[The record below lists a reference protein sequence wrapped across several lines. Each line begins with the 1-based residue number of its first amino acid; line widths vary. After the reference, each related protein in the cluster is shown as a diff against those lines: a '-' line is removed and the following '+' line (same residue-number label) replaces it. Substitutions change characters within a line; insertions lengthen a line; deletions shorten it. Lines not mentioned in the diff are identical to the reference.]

1 MEGAGSG
8 GRENYEPTLRL
19 RQCAFPH
26 RIRAPRNFVRATGR
40 AQYGFIGETKGDSRS
55 KNQFFLVTR
64 LLPASFD
71 SRHRFPW
78 ILYSNGVVRSR
89 SRFLFSPATI
99 RNIPSSSSSST
110 HLHPILGAS
119 HTRRARRMIFTRRT
133 CHLSSLFLPP
143 PPLDRNERIE
153 LAAFSRKLFGKIK

>member
-99 RNIPSSSSSST
+99 RNIPSSSSSF
-110 HLHPILGAS
+110 
-119 HTRRARRMIFTRRT
+119 HTSSSNIRRVSYTRRMIFTRRT
-133 CHLSSLFLPP
+133 CHLSSLFLPL